1 MGAIQAGKKLTT
13 LTLSFLTQ
21 VKTFMTDYS
30 PLLNRVPAIRHGFGN
45 KSALLPGHLQP
56 YRATLPEKKQ
66 VHGTR
71 IVDVTQAAQACG
83 EADGF
88 YTTQPGILLS
98 VLTADCLPVIFSR
111 HDGSAIAAVH
121 AGWRGLL
128 DGVLEQLAARI
139 AQDDSTTNWV
149 ASIGPAAGP
158 CCYEVNEELVERFKQ
173 QLPLPA
179 SLISPHYRHLDLA
192 AIAESK
198 LRELGFAAVDHAG
211 SCTICT
217 PNTDP
222 LQPQRFKYTSYR
234 RNSHR
239 REQDPTHPGITGRN
253 QYAAIIITG
262 E

>member
-1 MGAIQAGKKLTT
+1 
-13 LTLSFLTQ
+13 
-21 VKTFMTDYS
+21 MTDFS
-30 PLLNRVPAIRHGFGN
+30 PLLNAIPAIQHGFGN
-45 KSALLPGHLQP
+45 KSALLPGHLLAYQS
-56 YRATLPEKKQ
+56 TLPEKKQ

-71 IVDVTQAAQACG
+71 IVDVTQAAQQCG

-88 YTTQPGILLS
+88 YTTEPGILLS

-111 HDGSAIAAVH
+111 NDGSAIAAVH

-128 DGVLEQLAARI
+128 DGILEQLAVRI
-139 AQDDSTTNWV
+139 SRDDSTANWV

-158 CCYEVNEELVERFKQ
+158 CCYEVNEELVTRFKQ

-179 SLISPHYRHLDLA
+179 ALISPRYRHLDLA

-198 LRELGFAAVDHAG
+198 LRELGFAAIDHAG

-222 LQPQRFKYTSYR
+222 QQPQRFKYTSYR

-253 QYAAIIITG
+253 QYTGIIIAG
-262 E
+262 G

>member
-1 MGAIQAGKKLTT
+1 
-13 LTLSFLTQ
+13 
-21 VKTFMTDYS
+21 MTDYS
-30 PLLNRVPAIRHGFGN
+30 PLLSTVPAIQHGFGHKN
-45 KSALLPGHLQP
+45 ALLPGHLQP

-71 IVDVTQAAQACG
+71 IVDIHHAAQICG

-111 HDGSAIAAVH
+111 NDGSAIAAVH

-128 DGVLEQLAARI
+128 DGIIEQLAARI
-139 AQDDSTTNWV
+139 SRDDSTANWV
-149 ASIGPAAGP
+149 AAIGPAAGP
-158 CCYEVNEELVERFKQ
+158 CCYEVNEELVTRFKQ

-179 SLISPHYRHLDLA
+179 ALISPSYRHLDLA
-192 AIAESK
+192 AIAEYK
-198 LRELGFAAVDHAG
+198 LSELGFAAVDRAG

-217 PNTDP
+217 PNTDSRH
-222 LQPQRFKYTSYR
+222 PQRFKYTSYR

-239 REQDPTHPGITGRN
+239 REQDPGHPGITGRN
-253 QYAAIIITG
+253 QYAGIIIAG
-262 E
+262 

>member
-1 MGAIQAGKKLTT
+1 
-13 LTLSFLTQ
+13 
-21 VKTFMTDYS
+21 MTDFS
-30 PLLNRVPAIRHGFGN
+30 PLLNAIPSIQHGFGN
-45 KSALLPGHLQP
+45 KSALLPGHLLA
-56 YRATLPEKKQ
+56 YRSTLPEKKQ

-71 IVDVTQAAQACG
+71 IVDVTQAAQQCG

-88 YTTQPGILLS
+88 YTTEPGILLS

-111 HDGSAIAAVH
+111 NDGSAIAAVH

-128 DGVLEQLAARI
+128 DGILEQLAARI
-139 AQDDSTTNWV
+139 NRDDSTANWV

-158 CCYEVNEELVERFKQ
+158 CCYEVNEELVTRFKQ

-179 SLISPHYRHLDLA
+179 ALISPRYRHLDLA

-198 LRELGFAAVDHAG
+198 LRELGFSAVDHAG
-211 SCTICT
+211 NCTICT

-222 LQPQRFKYTSYR
+222 HQPQRFKYTSYR

-239 REQDPTHPGITGRN
+239 RKQDPAHPGITGRN
-253 QYAAIIITG
+253 QYAGIIITG
-262 E
+262 G

>member
-1 MGAIQAGKKLTT
+1 
-13 LTLSFLTQ
+13 
-21 VKTFMTDYS
+21 MTDYS
-30 PLLNRVPAIRHGFGN
+30 PLLEAVPKIRHGFGN
-45 KSALLPGHLQP
+45 KAALLPGHLLP

-71 IVDVTQAAQACG
+71 IVDVLQPAQPCG

-88 YTTQPGILLS
+88 FTRQPGILLS
-98 VLTADCLPVIFSR
+98 VLTADCLPVLFSR
-111 HDGSAIAAVH
+111 RDGSAIAAVH

-128 DGVLEQLAARI
+128 DGILEQMAAHISRED
-139 AQDDSTTNWV
+139 ATANWV

-158 CCYEVNEELVERFKQ
+158 CCYEVNEELVENFKR

-179 SLISPHYRHLDLA
+179 ALISPSYRHLDLA
-192 AIAESK
+192 AIAEYK
-198 LRELGFAAVDHAG
+198 LDALGFSAVDRAG

-217 PNTDP
+217 PDTDP
-222 LQPQRFKYTSYR
+222 QRPQRFKYTSYR

-239 REQDPTHPGITGRN
+239 RERDPNHPGITGRN
-253 QYAAIIITG
+253 QYAGIIIAA